1 MPFNISR
8 NVRGA
13 IYASLG
19 YAYAMFVATTSAVS
33 AATTC
38 NTVAACVFAQNTDSS
53 VGSGKSTGIEG
64 TSKSGD
70 GVVGYTYY
78 KSTSAAT
85 GKAGVSG
92 YDATT
97 NTVGWNSGV
106 YGTSAY
112 GSGVQGKSAHGFG
125 VTGQGGSESYGVVG
139 VVGGSKSALFGAGIW
154 ALAGGG
160 ATDGLDVQLTSP
172 DTGSAISVEVDTSP
186 DGGGDVFDAQTCG
199 IGCQNVASIDNSGD
213 LTLGGSLTQEG
224 TPFLRTRS
232 ASGRRVVAFGS
243 RLTQPSVED
252 TGEAQ
257 LVRGEAYVKLEPAFA
272 ETIDRGAKYLVFVTP
287 QGDSHGLYVSRL
299 SSEGFAVFENDHGR
313 STLAFD
319 YRIVAKPY
327 DTKAM
332 RLPEVDRLPHP
343 RLRPRRSALA
353 VARAAASR

>member
-1 MPFNISR
+1 MQFKVSWTG
-8 NVRGA
+8 RGA
-13 IYASLG
+13 ILASFGCALL
-19 YAYAMFVATTSAVS
+19 VTTTTRVSATTV
-33 AATTC
+33 C
-38 NTVAACVFAQNTDSS
+38 NTVAACVFAQNTDAT

-70 GVVGYTYY
+70 GVVGYTYL
-78 KSTSAAT
+78 KATTAAN

-92 YDATT
+92 YDASTST
-97 NTVGWNSGV
+97 AGYNSGV

-112 GSGVQGKSAHGFG
+112 GTGVQGKSAHGFG

-139 VVGGSKSALFGAGIW
+139 AVGGSRSALYGAGIW

-172 DTGSAISVEVDTSP
+172 DTGSAISVTVDTSP

-213 LTLGGSLTQEG
+213 LTLAGSLMQEG
-224 TPFLRTRS
+224 TPRLRTRS

-243 RLTQPSVED
+243 RLAQPSVED

-257 LVRGEAYVKLEPAFA
+257 LVRGEAHVKIDPSFA
-272 ETIDRGAKYLVFVTP
+272 DTIDRSAKYLVFVTP

-299 SSEGFAVFENDHGR
+299 TPDGFAVFENDRGR

-332 RLPEVDRLPHP
+332 RLPDLDRFPQP
-343 RLRPRRSALA
+343 AIRMRPSSVAI
-353 VARAAASR
+353 ARAVR